1 MCGVKL
7 GATQRERR
15 AAQAAWELEHAG
27 VFQQSIFPLLQSIFP
42 LLQSMP
48 LSALTKAGLGV
59 ISNGHLLPVLLRPCR
74 SVLAHHLLPGGLVA

>member
-15 AAQAAWELEHAG
+15 AAQAAWELEHAADDLRPE
-27 VFQQSIFPLLQSIFP
+27 VFQQSIFP

-59 ISNGHLLPVLLRPCR
+59 ISNGHLLPVLFRPCR
-74 SVLAHHLLPGGLVA
+74 SVLAHHLLRGDPVA